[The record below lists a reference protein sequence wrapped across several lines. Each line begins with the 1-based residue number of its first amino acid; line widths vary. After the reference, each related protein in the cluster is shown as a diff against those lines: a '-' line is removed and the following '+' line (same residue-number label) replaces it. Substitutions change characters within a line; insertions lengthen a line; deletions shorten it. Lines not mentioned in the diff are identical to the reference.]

1 VKSLADENSEILLRQ
16 MFHLGKSPSHNT
28 VGVEGNH
35 KKKKKKAI
43 TLKSEFIYI
52 KKKKIQ
58 N

>member
-35 KKKKKKAI
+35 KKKKKK
-43 TLKSEFIYI
+43 
-52 KKKKIQ
+52 Q
-58 N
+58 